1 METNMPIVE
10 LKILGTLTHDQ
21 KAQISK
27 EFTETLQ
34 RVAGKPP
41 EYTYVVIQE
50 VEREDWAHK
59 GQLFG

>member
-1 METNMPIVE
+1 MPIVE
-10 LKILGTLTHDQ
+10 LKLVGTLTHDQ

-41 EYTYVVIQE
+41 EYVYVLIQE

>member
-1 METNMPIVE
+1 MPVVT
-10 LKILGTLTHDQ
+10 LRLLGKLDRDQ
-21 KAQISK
+21 KAEISR

-41 EYTYVVIQE
+41 EYTYVIIEE
-50 VEREDWAHK
+50 VERENWAHK

>member
-1 METNMPIVE
+1 MPIVE
-10 LKILGTLTHDQ
+10 LKLVGTLTHEQ

-41 EYTYVVIQE
+41 EYVYVLIQE

>member
-1 METNMPIVE
+1 MPIVE
-10 LKILGTLTHDQ
+10 LKLVGTLTHDQ

-41 EYTYVVIQE
+41 EYVYVLIQE
-50 VEREDWAHK
+50 VQREDWAHK